1 MSKQRDENGFH
12 LTGVPRRAVA
22 SSEPTSVPRQA
33 DTAGDHI
40 RDGEGGGGATNL
52 VESRETVHIGVVDVS
67 AVVEHSEHLL
77 GIAARAGGQ
86 KHGAIIELHL
96 RLLLF
101 QNRRLQVRL
110 RAHPSL

>member
-12 LTGVPRRAVA
+12 LTGVPQRAVA
-22 SSEPTSVPRQA
+22 SSKPTFVPGRA
-33 DTAGDHI
+33 DEAGDCVK
-40 RDGEGGGGATNL
+40 EGGETNL
-52 VESRETVHIGVVDVS
+52 VESRETVYIGVVDVS
-67 AVVEHSEHLL
+67 AVVKHSEHLL

-110 RAHPSL
+110 RAYPSL